1 MSTRNAD
8 AVRRVVA
15 ALLVAVSV
23 SRPVTAQVTFDW
35 ATIGNPGNAA
45 DTAVMSKP
53 QGATYVDLTTGYGSV
68 GYTYQISKYD
78 VTNAQYV
85 AFLNAAD
92 PSGSNTR
99 NLYDTNMSDHVVS
112 GLGSQRAT
120 TGGIDRNLA
129 AASGSRYS
137 VKSGQEQYPA
147 VWVRWSSAAR
157 FVNWL
162 SNGQGAGSTETGVYD
177 VSVFAGS
184 GFATPPTRAPGAT
197 TFLPSENE
205 YYKAAYYDPTKSGT
219 GGYWQY
225 GTRTDSTPVSE
236 PAPGGAYSANIGSGL
251 DPNAGGTAFTLAK
264 TQAAYDKNVDY
275 LTPVGA
281 YTSAT
286 SAYGLFDVDGLVR
299 NWTEGTRTVFGNQL
313 PVARGGMWRYG
324 EQYNGASYRN
334 SYSGAGTAG
343 YSFIGFRVAGLP
355 SAPPSSLTINV
366 GSGTQ
371 TQTQAGYPSLS
382 GTTPV
387 FKAGAGTLVLDAA
400 NTLTGATTV
409 QGGRLQLANG
419 AALASSRIVP
429 LAGGT
434 LSLTPGLQTT
444 VGGLAPGAGGLTDVG
459 NGMVTVATGLSAAS
473 MVAAIV
479 TGMGD
484 GGWNGTS
491 GIASS
496 VAASSGG
503 DRTVGWIDNGD
514 GSVAFAFAAAGDTN
528 LDWQVDIIDA
538 ANFLAGGKFDTG
550 SPASWNE
557 GDFTYDGVVD
567 ILDAASFLSN
577 GLFDAGA
584 YNAPPGSAAAVPEP
598 TGWALVGF
606 AVACAS
612 GCRRRGPGSNGHQDP
627 RRQRRQRDGRRVAIK
642 FGPSPIRRCL
652 A

>member
-1 MSTRNAD
+1 MLRRH
-8 AVRRVVA
+8 AVRNQCLA
-15 ALLVAVSV
+15 IAMLVAVSPL
-23 SRPVTAQVTFDW
+23 RPLVAQVTFDW
-35 ATIGNPGNAA
+35 ATVGNPGNAP
-45 DTAVMSKP
+45 DTAVMNKP
-53 QGATYVDLTTGYGSV
+53 LGASYVDLTTGYGSV
-68 GYTYQISKYD
+68 GYTYQISKFD

-92 PSGSNTR
+92 PSGSDTLR
-99 NLYDTNMSDHVVS
+99 LYDSAMSDHVVS

-137 VKSGQEQYPA
+137 VKAGQDQYPA

-162 SNGQGAGSTETGVYD
+162 ANGQGSGGTESGVYD
-177 VSVFAGS
+177 MSLLTS
-184 GFATPPTRAPGAT
+184 SFATPPSRAPGAT
-197 TFLPSENE
+197 IFLPSEDE

-236 PAPGGAYSANIGSGL
+236 PAPGGAHSANIGSGL
-251 DPNAGGTAFTLAK
+251 DPNAGGTAFTMAK
-264 TQAAYDKNVDY
+264 TQAAYDKDLDY

-324 EQYNGASYRN
+324 EQFNGASYRN
-334 SYSGAGTAG
+334 SYSGAGTQG
-343 YSFIGFRVAGLP
+343 YSFIGFRVASLP
-355 SAPPSSLTINV
+355 SAPPSTITINV

-371 TQTQAGYPSLS
+371 TQSQAGYPSLS

-387 FKAGAGTLVLDAA
+387 FKTGAGTLVVDAA
-400 NTLTGATTV
+400 NTLTGSTTV

-429 LAGGT
+429 LSGGT
-434 LSLTPGLQTT
+434 LSLAPGLQTT
-444 VGGLAPGAGGLTDVG
+444 VGGLAAEAGGLTDVG
-459 NGMVTVATGLSAAS
+459 NGMVTAATGLSATS
-473 MVAAIV
+473 LVAAIV

-484 GGWNGTS
+484 GTWNGTS
-491 GIASS
+491 GITSS

-503 DRTVGWIDNGD
+503 DRTVGWLDNGD
-514 GSVAFAFAAAGDTN
+514 GSVTFAFAAAGDTN

-538 ANFLAGGKFDTG
+538 ANFLAGGKFDSG
-550 SPASWNE
+550 SPGSWNE

-584 YNAPPGSAAAVPEP
+584 YNAPPGSVVAVPEP
-598 TGWALVGF
+598 TGWALIGV
-606 AVACAS
+606 AAACAW
-612 GCRRRGPGSNGHQDP
+612 GCRRRG
-627 RRQRRQRDGRRVAIK
+627 R
-642 FGPSPIRRCL
+642 
-652 A
+652 